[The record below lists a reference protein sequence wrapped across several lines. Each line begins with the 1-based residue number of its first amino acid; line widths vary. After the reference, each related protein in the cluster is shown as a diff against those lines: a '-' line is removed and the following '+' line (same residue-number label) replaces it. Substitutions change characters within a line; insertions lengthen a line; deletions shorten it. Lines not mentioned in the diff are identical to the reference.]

1 MSIRIWSILGLL
13 VMVNMILAND
23 SWLKDTIYIQ
33 LDENSNR
40 FVIHKVEK
48 KQTLFSLANAYGI
61 DLYDVYDHNPILKS
75 RILMA
80 DDQLRMPISE
90 HNIILDESLLDK
102 SKKYRPV
109 IYITKPKD
117 NLYKVAKQYFKMSFD
132 QLMIRNHLT
141 VPTIKVNQK
150 LVIGWFDNSKKAEN
164 VTETKPNTLKSEQA
178 NLEEKFTTANP
189 APFTE
194 EYKAIDLVA
203 SEWVK
208 KYSKEEN
215 NSDYLI
221 NLNKN
226 IPEIKLVERKAE
238 KAISSI
244 KPAEESKP
252 VEVSKKSEKI
262 SLGSI
267 DNPNVSLE
275 KPRVLKRKMI
285 TQSGVA
291 RWVKTENTNGDL
303 YCLHPTAPVNSV
315 VEITNPMT
323 HRKIYAKVLSNMPA
337 KLYGDDINVVVS
349 PGVANLLGVIDSRF
363 YVKLRYVEETIQ

>member
-1 MSIRIWSILGLL
+1 MKLKRTWLILIFGFA
-13 VMVNMILAND
+13 VMGNLIIAND

-33 LDENSNR
+33 INENLGKYAL
-40 FVIHKVEK
+40 HKVEK

-61 DLYDVYDHNPILKS
+61 DLYDVYEHNPILKS

-80 DDQLRMPISE
+80 DDQLHMPLE
-90 HNIILDESLLDK
+90 DHHILIDENLMDK

-109 IYITKPKD
+109 VYIAKAKD
-117 NLYKVAKQYFKMSFD
+117 NLYKVAKQYFNMSFD
-132 QLMIRNHLT
+132 LLMARNHLVT
-141 VPTIKVNQK
+141 PNIKVNQK
-150 LVIGWFDNSKKAEN
+150 LVIGWFDNSKKEEIAADI
-164 VTETKPNTLKSEQA
+164 KPNTLKSEQA

-194 EYKAIDLVA
+194 EYKAIDLVT

-215 NSDYLI
+215 SADHLI
-221 NLNKN
+221 DLNKN
-226 IPEIKLVERKAE
+226 IPEIKIAERKSDKTTA
-238 KAISSI
+238 SL
-244 KPAEESKP
+244 KP
-252 VEVSKKSEKI
+252 VEISKPTEKI
-262 SLGSI
+262 TRGSA

-275 KPRVLKRKMI
+275 KPRVLRRKMI

-291 RWVKTENTNGDL
+291 RWVKTESTNGDL

>member
-1 MSIRIWSILGLL
+1 MKLKRTRLMLIFGFTLISNLIR
-13 VMVNMILAND
+13 AND

-33 LDENSNR
+33 IDEN
-40 FVIHKVEK
+40 FGKYAVHKVER

-61 DLYDVYDHNPILKS
+61 DLYDVYDRNPILKS

-80 DDQLRMPISE
+80 DDQLRMPLVD
-90 HNIILDESLLDK
+90 HHILIDESLKDK

-109 IYITKPKD
+109 VYITKAKD
-117 NLYKVAKQYFKMSFD
+117 NLYKVAKQYFNMSFD
-132 QLMIRNHLT
+132 LLMTRNHLAT
-141 VPTIKVNQK
+141 PNIKINQK
-150 LVIGWFDNSKKAEN
+150 LVVGWFDNSKKEESD
-164 VTETKPNTLKSEQA
+164 TDSKPNTLKSEQA
-178 NLEEKFTTANP
+178 NLEEKFTSANP

-194 EYKAIDLVA
+194 EYKAIDLA
-203 SEWVK
+203 TSEWVK
-208 KYSKEEN
+208 KYGRVEN
-215 NSDYLI
+215 SADHII

-226 IPEIKLVERKAE
+226 IPEIKIAERKSE
-238 KAISSI
+238 KTSVPVKTVEMA
-244 KPAEESKP
+244 KP
-252 VEVSKKSEKI
+252 VEKI
-262 SLGSI
+262 TRGSA
-267 DNPNVSLE
+267 DNPNAILE

-303 YCLHPTAPVNSV
+303 YCLHPSAPVNSV

-323 HRKIYAKVLSNMPA
+323 HRKIYAKVLSNMPS